1 MKTNVKK
8 ITEPATRNLQPA
20 TSQREQLKI
29 VIVGHVDHGKS
40 TLVGRLFHDT
50 GSLPDGKFEA
60 VKKASEKRGMPFE
73 WSFLMDALQ
82 AERDQ
87 GITIDTS
94 QIWFKTKKR
103 DYVIIDAPGHKEFL
117 KNMVSGAANSE
128 AALLIIDAKE
138 GVKEQSKRHGYLL
151 HLLGV
156 TQIAVIVNKMDMV
169 NYDEKT
175 FRAIEKE
182 YKEYLSG
189 ISVIPTFVI
198 PISAREGDNIVVA
211 SSKLQVAGKKSDAT
225 CNLQPATYNMP
236 WYDGPTII
244 GALDKFKRKPELD
257 ALPLRLPVQDVYKF
271 DERRIVVGR
280 IESGSLNVGD
290 EILVSP
296 SNKVVKVASIETWN
310 APAREEVS
318 AGQSVGITLS
328 EQIFVERGHIISHQK
343 NAPFLTNI
351 FRARLFWLGDRPL
364 TQGNRY
370 LMKLGTSEHPVE
382 VIEIEQVVDTG
393 SLDRAK
399 AAKVEKGAVVE
410 IILKVRGIA
419 ALDAFEDNAKTGRF
433 VLLENFKIIG
443 GGIIDLKGFPNH
455 RSDKKVKSTNITM
468 VESKISPQARQLAN
482 GHKGGVLWLTG
493 LSGSGKS
500 TLANELQARLFE
512 RGYQVYILDGDNIRR
527 GLNADLDF
535 SPKGRSENIRRVGET
550 AALFADAGVI
560 CITAFISPYKADRHR
575 ARVAAGEN
583 FHHIYVKA
591 DVETCAKRDPKGLYA
606 KAKAGEIKDFTGISA
621 PFEEPLTPDVVI
633 ETAKMS
639 IEESVAKLLDYVETN
654 LVKPVR
660 EASKKLSDYQGQGI

>member
-1 MKTNVKK
+1 MQSVAHK
-8 ITEPATRNLQPA
+8 IEEAPQATPQA
-20 TSQREQLKI
+20 KEREQLKI

-156 TQIAVIVNKMDMV
+156 TQIAVVVNKMDMV
-169 NYDEKT
+169 NYDEAT
-175 FRAIEKE
+175 FRRIETE
-182 YKEYLSG
+182 YREYLGG
-189 ISVIPTFVI
+189 IGVIPTFVI
-198 PISAREGDNIVVA
+198 PISARDGDCIIKA
-211 SSKLQVAGKKSDAT
+211 SK
-225 CNLQPATYNMP
+225 NMP
-236 WYDGPTII
+236 WYDGPSII

-280 IESGSLNVGD
+280 IESGTLKVGD
-290 EILVSP
+290 EIIVSP
-296 SNKVVKVASIETWN
+296 SNKVVKVASIEHWHS
-310 APAREEVS
+310 PDQEEIS
-318 AGQSVGITLS
+318 AGMSVGITLS

-351 FRARLFWLGDRPL
+351 FRARLFWLGDKPL
-364 TQGNRY
+364 TQGKRY

-382 VIEIEQVVDTG
+382 VVEIEQVVDTG
-393 SLDRAK
+393 NLDRAK
-399 AAKVEKGAVVE
+399 ASSVEKGAVAE

-455 RSDKKVKSTNITM
+455 RPDKKIKSTNITM

-482 GHKGGVLWLTG
+482 NHKGGVMWFTG

-527 GLNADLDF
+527 GLNSDLDF

-583 FHHIYVKA
+583 FHHIYIKA
-591 DVETCAKRDPKGLYA
+591 DVATCEKRDPKGLYA
-606 KAKAGEIKDFTGISA
+606 KAKTGEIKDFTGISA
-621 PFEEPLTPDVVI
+621 PFEEPLTPDLVI
-633 ETAKMS
+633 ETAKLS

-654 LVKPVR
+654 LVKPVTDAR
-660 EASKKLSDYQGQGI
+660 RKLSEYQSEGI